1 MPCEGPGF
9 RLIQRP
15 IWSGKFELHAHTSRR
30 TVEVARAAAVS
41 SRVRL
46 AGQAPAI
53 SVALGGPKAAP
64 VGTAPAPLGREASA
78 ATPKCVSAREPE
90 GLRRPEPQAPGDPI
104 SVARTNWVA
113 GGRAA
118 AMSRIEL
125 PDVCT

>member
-1 MPCEGPGF
+1 M
-9 RLIQRP
+9 
-15 IWSGKFELHAHTSRR
+15 
-30 TVEVARAAAVS
+30 S

-46 AGQAPAI
+46 AGQALAI

-78 ATPKCVSAREPE
+78 ATPKYVSAREPE
-90 GLRRPEPQAPGDPI
+90 GRGDLSIRRPATPI
-104 SVARTNWVA
+104 SVARTYWVA

-125 PDVCT
+125 PMCAHKTTSRRTSQAYATDHFSRCR